1 MKNKTW
7 RYWVVASIVLLLVGC
22 GGGAKNKLMRKQ
34 VWIVQLWH
42 VTV

>member
-22 GGGAKNKLMRKQ
+22 GGGAKKQMRK
-34 VWIVQLWH
+34 
-42 VTV
+42 

>member
-22 GGGAKNKLMRKQ
+22 GGGANKLMRK
-34 VWIVQLWH
+34 
-42 VTV
+42 